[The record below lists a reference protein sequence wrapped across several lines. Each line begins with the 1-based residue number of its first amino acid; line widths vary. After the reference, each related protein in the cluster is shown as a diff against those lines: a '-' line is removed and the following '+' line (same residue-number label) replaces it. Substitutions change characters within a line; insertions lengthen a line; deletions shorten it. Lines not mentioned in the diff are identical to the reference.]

1 MSSEK
6 LLEVKGL
13 KTRFKIGNEW
23 ATAVNGIDF
32 DIFKGETL
40 GIVGESGSG
49 KSVSVL
55 SLIQLIPNPPGEVSE
70 GSIKFKDELL
80 FDGHDLDGI
89 NKLPEFKYFPELT
102 GPKRS
107 WLTRLFFLGWIALHI
122 TLPIPGIIAFII
134 SFIADIVITS
144 HVFLKSPKKEAYNNF
159 RENLYQKM
167 REYRGREIAMIFQ
180 EPMTSLNP
188 VFTIGLQVTEAI
200 YPKTLLEYFKD
211 GVLSIASTLKDVP
224 SPLRMKLS
232 FVVGSILVIISQLI
246 FGWTFYWKDVALAF
260 LFGTLFPTMVAYT
273 VLGMKGLISKEY
285 QKHFEDL
292 FSEATDLLRRVGIPD
307 PEKRMEEYPHQF
319 SGGMRQRVMIAMA
332 LAKNPSLLIADE
344 PTTALDVTIQ
354 AQILDLMLEL
364 KEQNRDAAVVLITHD
379 MAVVA
384 ETCDRIIVM
393 YGGMIQEVA
402 HVESLFENPLHPY
415 TKGLLNSIPH
425 PDEEN
430 PAERLETIKGM
441 VPNILDMPIGCKFCT
456 RCNLVEDR
464 CHTEE
469 PELLEMAD
477 GHFVRCHV
485 VADGATV

>member
-1 MSSEK
+1 MNQEK

-13 KTRFKIGNEW
+13 KTRFKIGEQW

-55 SLIQLIPNPPGEVSE
+55 SLMQLVPNPPGEVSE
-70 GSIKFKDELL
+70 GTIKFKDVLL
-80 FDGHDLDGI
+80 FDGKDLERI
-89 NKLPEFKYFPELT
+89 KQIPEHQYFKSLK
-102 GPKRS
+102 GNLRS
-107 WLTRLFFLGWIALHI
+107 WAARAFFIGWIVLHI
-122 TLPIPGIIAFII
+122 LLPLSGVFPFLVSFLANII
-134 SFIADIVITS
+134 ITS
-144 HVFLKSPKKEAYNNF
+144 HLFFSSPQADAYTDF
-159 RENLYQKM
+159 RDTLYQKM
-167 REYRGREIAMIFQ
+167 GKYRGREIAMIFQ

-188 VFTIGLQVTEAI
+188 VFTIGLQVMESI
-200 YPKTLLEYFKD
+200 KPKTLFQYFKD
-211 GVLSIASTLKDVP
+211 GILSVASTINEVP
-224 SPLRMKLS
+224 VGLRVRLS
-232 FVVGSILVIISQLI
+232 LTMGTVLVLFSQLV
-246 FGWTFYWKDVALAF
+246 FGWSFFWKDVALFFMIGTIVPSLVAY
-260 LFGTLFPTMVAYT
+260 LILGLRELVSEEYKGDYETLF
-273 VLGMKGLISKEY
+273 LKG
-285 QKHFEDL
+285 
-292 FSEATDLLRRVGIPD
+292 ADLLRRVGIPD
-307 PEKRMEEYPHQF
+307 PEKRMHEYPHQF

-364 KEQNRDAAVVLITHD
+364 KDQNQDAAVVLITHD

-384 ETCDRIIVM
+384 ETCDRVIVM

-402 HVESLFENPLHPY
+402 HVESLFENSLHPY

-425 PDEEN
+425 PDENN
-430 PAERLETIKGM
+430 PAERLETISGM
-441 VPNILDMPIGCKFCT
+441 VPNILDMPVGCKFCT
-456 RCNLVEDR
+456 RCDLVEDR

-469 PELLEMAD
+469 PELLEMSE

-485 VADGATV
+485 VDDGETV

>member
-1 MSSEK
+1 MNQEK

-13 KTRFKIGNEW
+13 KTRFKIGEQW

-55 SLIQLIPNPPGEVSE
+55 SLMQLVPNPPGEVSE
-70 GSIKFKDELL
+70 GTIKFKDVLL
-80 FDGHDLDGI
+80 FDGKDLERI
-89 NKLPEFKYFPELT
+89 KQIPEHQYFKSLK
-102 GPKRS
+102 GNLRS
-107 WLTRLFFLGWIALHI
+107 WAARAFFIGWIVLHI
-122 TLPIPGIIAFII
+122 LLPLSGVFPFLVSFLANII
-134 SFIADIVITS
+134 ITS
-144 HVFLKSPKKEAYNNF
+144 HLFFSSPQKDAYTDF
-159 RENLYQKM
+159 RDRLYQKM
-167 REYRGREIAMIFQ
+167 GKYRGREIAMIFQ

-188 VFTIGLQVTEAI
+188 VFTIGLQVMESI
-200 YPKTLLEYFKD
+200 KPKTLFQYFKD
-211 GVLSIASTLKDVP
+211 GILSVASTINEVP
-224 SPLRMKLS
+224 VGLRVRLS
-232 FVVGSILVIISQLI
+232 LTMGTVLVLFSQLV
-246 FGWTFYWKDVALAF
+246 FGWSFFWKDVALFFMIGTIVPSLVAY
-260 LFGTLFPTMVAYT
+260 LILGLRELVSEEYKGDYETLF
-273 VLGMKGLISKEY
+273 LKG
-285 QKHFEDL
+285 
-292 FSEATDLLRRVGIPD
+292 ADLLRRVGIPD
-307 PEKRMEEYPHQF
+307 PEKRMHEYPHQF

-364 KEQNRDAAVVLITHD
+364 KDQNQDAAVVLITHD

-384 ETCDRIIVM
+384 ETCDRVIVM

-402 HVESLFENPLHPY
+402 HVESLFENSLHPY

-425 PDEEN
+425 PDENN
-430 PAERLETIKGM
+430 PAERLETISGM
-441 VPNILDMPIGCKFCT
+441 VPNILDMPVGCKFCT
-456 RCNLVEDR
+456 RCDLVEDR

-469 PELLEMAD
+469 PELLEMSE

-485 VADGATV
+485 VEDGETV